1 MGLNL
6 ETLIG
11 ILIILILL
19 IVADGVRRMVREHR
33 SRLRIKVDPR
43 FSDAPEDEGNN
54 PELPGGGARVVRPA
68 SGESAAGD
76 QALDAEPGAGT
87 DADEAPPVVMETQEQ
102 SRSERAEQQPLFASE
117 EEPAPERESRADPDE
132 ILEVIV
138 VHVMAPGP
146 DKFDGQAL
154 LRQLLE
160 QGLRFGEMNIFHRHE
175 HSNGREELQFSMANA
190 LEPGIFDIDT
200 MEEQEF
206 AALSFFLKLP
216 GPGRPREA
224 LDRMLASARKIAQA
238 LDGELRDEQHS
249 VLTPQTVE
257 HLHQRVQEFERRQRV
272 PHDQ

>member
-43 FSDAPEDEGNN
+43 FSDAPETDEDNN
-54 PELPGGGARVVRPA
+54 PELPGGSARVVRPA
-68 SGESAAGD
+68 SGESHG
-76 QALDAEPGAGT
+76 EEE
-87 DADEAPPVVMETQEQ
+87 DEQAPPLVMEAEEQ
-102 SRSERAEQQPLFASE
+102 PRPDSLPDAEQQALF
-117 EEPAPERESRADPDE
+117 PESREPEPEPESPADTGE

-138 VHVMAPGP
+138 VHVMAPRP
-146 DKFDGQAL
+146 HKFDGQAL

-160 QGLRFGEMNIFHRHE
+160 QGMRFGEMSIFHRHE
-175 HSNGREELQFSMANA
+175 SQNGREELQFSMANA

-200 MEEQEF
+200 MEEEQF
-206 AALSFFLKLP
+206 SALSFFLKLP
-216 GPGRPREA
+216 GPSRPREA
-224 LDRMLASARKIAQA
+224 LDRMLASARKIAQS

-257 HLHQRVQEFERRQRV
+257 HLHERVQEFERRQRV
-272 PHDQ
+272 RHDQ

>member
-33 SRLRIKVDPR
+33 NRLRIKVDPR
-43 FSDAPEDEGNN
+43 FSDAPEGQEETN
-54 PELPGGGARVVRPA
+54 PELPGGSARVVQPA
-68 SGESAAGD
+68 SGDPEDGREEE
-76 QALDAEPGAGT
+76 QT
-87 DADEAPPVVMETQEQ
+87 PPVVME
-102 SRSERAEQQPLFASE
+102 A
-117 EEPAPERESRADPDE
+117 EEPAPEPPQGAEQQALFPDTGEAEPEPESPADTGE

-138 VHVMAPGP
+138 VHVMAPKP
-146 DKFDGQAL
+146 HKFDGQTL

-160 QGLRFGEMNIFHRHE
+160 QGMRFGEMSIFHRHE
-175 HSNGREELQFSMANA
+175 SHNGREELQFSMANA

-200 MEEQEF
+200 MEEQQF
-206 AALSFFLKLP
+206 SALSFFLKLP
-216 GPGRPREA
+216 GPSRPPEA
-224 LDRMLASARKIAQA
+224 LDRMLATARKIAQT

-257 HLHQRVQEFERRQRV
+257 HLHGRVQEFERRQRV
-272 PHDQ
+272 RHDQ